1 MEGKIHETLCIY
13 SPKQKGFCKIRM
25 DLIMDKAGEIV
36 IQAQCPK
43 NYGLKLIV
51 IN

>member
-43 NYGLKLIV
+43 NYGLKLII